1 MKAICVNTKIITLV
15 EEVSP
20 EESIAMIALADA
32 VGIKLTI
39 TNSCKILIFK
49 CDTLDEPLHLL
60 AEMGLA
66 EYIGAMKEVTDWEM
80 VEDNYSAEVIDFTGG
95 SNDSKETSKS

>member
-20 EESIAMIALADA
+20 EESIAMI
-32 VGIKLTI
+32 IKLTI
-39 TNSCKILIFK
+39 TKSCKILIFK
-49 CDTLDEPLHLL
+49 CDTLDEPLQLL

-80 VEDNYSAEVIDFTGG
+80 VEDNYSAKVIDFTGG
-95 SNDSKETSKS
+95 SNDSKEISES